1 MSFADMRFA
10 HAAARVRVLELRM
23 LDRGRIERLLDA
35 ADVGEVLHI
44 LAETEYGPAVAALK
58 GGNDYE
64 QVLAAE
70 LARAYTLVAAFAP
83 EPRLLQSWAVRH
95 AFHNLKAL
103 LKAAFSGQAVEESAL
118 SPLSPVSREGLE
130 AVVAEVVAE
139 AAAAP
144 QTIRRPVSV
153 RMPHASSGP
162 PQLRIGGT
170 VGERVSGPEAG
181 PYLERAA
188 AEAAASF
195 RAAGGPEEIDQAVD
209 RVYQEYLLALT
220 NGPGAEFLR
229 GWVVHWADLA
239 NLRTFCRFA
248 LSGRDEG
255 SLRRALLPGGLI
267 PQDRLT
273 QAFAAADGSQGRLGA
288 LAELAA
294 ATPYAA
300 VVTEGL
306 RRFEA
311 EGLLHGLER
320 ESDLF
325 LLEYLRKAQRATFGI
340 APVWAYL
347 MGKEQEVRLL
357 RLILVGKSAGLSR
370 EQLRERISDVYA

>member
-35 ADVGEVLHI
+35 AGVGEILHI

-58 GGNDYE
+58 GGDDYE
-64 QVLAAE
+64 QVLTGE
-70 LARAYTLVAAFAP
+70 LSRAYAVVGSFSP
-83 EPRLLQSWAVRH
+83 EPRLLQSWAARH

-103 LKAAFSGQAVEESAL
+103 LKGFFGGQAAEDSAL
-118 SPLSPVSREGLE
+118 SALSPVSREQLE
-130 AVVAEVVAE
+130 AVVAEAVD
-139 AAAAP
+139 AP
-144 QTIRRPVSV
+144 QGGRRPVSV
-153 RMPHASSGP
+153 PMPRVPSGP
-162 PQLRIGGT
+162 PQMRVGGT
-170 VGERVSGPEAG
+170 VVERVSGPEAE
-181 PYLERAA
+181 PYLQRAA
-188 AEAAASF
+188 AEAAAAF
-195 RAAGGPEEIDQAVD
+195 RTGGGPEEIDQAVD
-209 RVYQEYLLALT
+209 RVYQEYLLALAT
-220 NGPGAEFLR
+220 GAGAEFLR

-239 NLRTFCRFA
+239 NLRTFCRYA
-248 LSGRDEG
+248 LAGREG
-255 SLRRALLPGGLI
+255 GSFGRALLPGGLV
-267 PQDRLT
+267 PVDRLT
-273 QAFAAADGSQGRLGA
+273 PAYAGAEGSQGKLAA
-288 LAELAA
+288 LAALAA
-294 ATPYAA
+294 STPYAA
-300 VVTEGL
+300 VVAEGL

-325 LLEYLRKAQRATFGI
+325 LLEYLRRAQKTAFGI